1 VSRTGLWYGTVTKV
15 ISGGYQVKVPRYD
28 PTRIFGSTAH
38 PVAYP
43 TAFSGGQ
50 GTLTGTDPQGGTI
63 TITAA
68 ALTVGQRVLVG
79 FLENDP
85 DHLVILRPA

>member
-1 VSRTGLWYGTVTKV
+1 MNSLGLWYGTVTKV
-15 ISGGYQVKVPRYD
+15 ITGGYLVKVPRYD
-28 PTRIFGSTAH
+28 RTRIFGSTAH
-38 PVAYP
+38 PVPYP
-43 TAFSGGQ
+43 TVFTGGQ
-50 GTLTGTDPQGGTI
+50 TTLTATDPQGGTI

-85 DHLVILRPA
+85 SQLVILRPA